1 MFLKTYSIARWRRNW
16 VIKPEAVT
24 RKEDGAVRDDD
35 TRMIMMGID
44 KNRQIPNMLKKQ
56 NLQNQLLIG
65 LKGM

>member
-1 MFLKTYSIARWRRNW
+1 M
-16 VIKPEAVT
+16 T